1 MILGHQKQWQFLKNS
16 HKLGKLSHAY
26 LFSGPE
32 SIGKKTLAVEFI
44 KFLNCQAEKSSLK
57 PCQGC
62 RSCRDIEKG
71 AYPDFILIEPE
82 VSPSTKISTGKEE
95 IKIAQIRKMENYL
108 SLCPYLSSF
117 KVAVIDKAHCM
128 TQEAQNSFLKTLE
141 EPKGNTLFILV
152 TEYPETLLATVLS
165 RVQKINFYPV
175 KREEIEGYL
184 KSENVSQEKAK
195 EITELSLGK
204 PGRAIDFIKNPQ
216 KLEEVK
222 NKIKEIDKVA
232 KSALYYRFQYV
243 KNLTERKENLR
254 EILDIWLRYF
264 RKLLIIRIKEQ
275 KGSYSLTKL
284 KTIIENLSKTQL
296 LLSTT
301 NVNPKLALEVLM
313 LEL

>member
-1 MILGHQKQWQFLKNS
+1 MLIGHQKQWQFLKNS
-16 HKLGKLSHAY
+16 HKLEKLSHAY

-32 SIGKKTLAVEFI
+32 AIGKKTLAVEFI

-71 AYPDFILIEPE
+71 VYPDFLLIEPE
-82 VSPSTKISTGKEE
+82 ISSSDKISTGKEE
-95 IKIAQIRKMENYL
+95 IKIAQIRKMESYL
-108 SLCPYLSSF
+108 SLYPYLSSF
-117 KVAVIDKAHCM
+117 KAAVIDQAHRM

-141 EPKGNTLFILV
+141 EPKGNTIFILV
-152 TEYPETLLATVLS
+152 TEYPETLLATILS

-175 KREEIEGYL
+175 KREEIKDYL
-184 KSENVSQEKAK
+184 KSENIPQEKAQ
-195 EITELSLGK
+195 EIIELSLEK
-204 PGRAIDFIKNPQ
+204 PGEAIDFIKNPQ
-216 KLEEVK
+216 KLEEIK
-222 NKIKEIDKVA
+222 NKIKEIDKIT
-232 KSALYYRFQYV
+232 KSDLSYRFQYV
-243 KNLTERKENLR
+243 KSLTGRKENLK
-254 EILDIWLRYF
+254 EVLDIWLRYF
-264 RKLLIIRIKEQ
+264 RKLLITRIKEQ

-296 LLSTT
+296 LISTT